1 MEAPLSFKI
10 MGLYVES
17 AITKYEKVLDDIE
30 EDFDMQILWK
40 NFQKRFTYA
49 EDIQWKDMMEAIKDL
64 FFETMTAM

>member
-1 MEAPLSFKI
+1 